1 MIIFD
6 FPHFL
11 IEIFGKGRAVSDF
24 AATVLDTEEEW
35 SGFCLE
41 KQKSTVSLI
50 FLEIEVTY
58 LQLSLGPS
66 KSCDLFLNIV

>member
-1 MIIFD
+1 MECECGKMWTGITPNTDTFYAMIIFD

-41 KQKSTVSLI
+41 K
-50 FLEIEVTY
+50 
-58 LQLSLGPS
+58 
-66 KSCDLFLNIV
+66 